1 MNNYLFGAAALF
13 IMLGLFLCLSGA
25 ALLATSSLGLVFLPS
40 GVGSIV
46 AGVVIYGFGRAF
58 DDINETLFLLHS
70 DLEKLIEHT
79 SKDTDD
85 WSNTNPEELTEP

>member
-1 MNNYLFGAAALF
+1 MNNYLLGAAALF
-13 IMLGLFLCLSGA
+13 IVLGLFLCLYGA
-25 ALLATSSLGLVFLPS
+25 ALLSTSSLGLLFLPS
-40 GVGSIV
+40 GIGSIV
-46 AGVVIYGFGRAF
+46 TGVVIYGFGCAF

-85 WSNTNPEELTEP
+85 WSNTKPEESTEP